1 MRKIDA
7 RRRHSR
13 RGAQLALFGILAT
26 LGTMLVGVGSAPALQ
41 VQPHHFSFQFTGEG
55 STGGPVSSFGM
66 RNIGIDPT
74 DGTVYVME
82 TNGIKKFDSSGA
94 PQPFS
99 DPSLGGAT
107 AIPTP
112 GNFGESFDISVDAA
126 GTIFLANGWDGKI
139 HKYAKSGAEA
149 GAPFPIGDLTTS
161 PRGIAVKPNGDFW
174 VSQDV
179 FEKNK
184 VILYH
189 ADGTQSETAIPL
201 EEAGPLA
208 LDGQGNLYAVY
219 NVNGCCSGSPQV
231 VGKFDEEGHFLYQV
245 DPGPASDIAVDQST
259 GHLFVNH
266 GQFGGI
272 DITEYDSSGTPIDKF
287 GGPEPSVNYPGL
299 NNFARWMAVNQT
311 THEVYVT
318 NLNQQCDVTN
328 PGCPFN
334 ETHAH
339 IDVFA
344 PGAAITI
351 PTVVLGSPELHPT
364 QVTVQGSV
372 DADGGGETTDCH
384 FEWAPESSWT
394 ADHTYANSTPCTPAG
409 PFNGTGANQVS
420 ATLPGLTQGTRY
432 HYRLVSNNAAG
443 TANNT
448 FARTADATFRPQDP
462 PGVVD
467 QFASAVNTDNLDLN
481 ADVEPRGGETT
492 YQIEWGTDETYGN
505 SLPAQSAKVK
515 AVLGTERVTQHLS
528 GLTPGATYH
537 YRFVFTNQ
545 AGTTPGPDHEFTT
558 FARPSG
564 IDDCSNAHV
573 RQQTGAS
580 LLLDCRAYELVSAAN
595 AGGYDVESDIIPGQ
609 EPPEAFPRATDRI
622 LYSLHRGTIPGVA
635 GNPTNY
641 GNDPYVATRG
651 PDGWTTRYVGLP
663 ADGMPSDLP
672 FGSPLLGADLNL
684 STFAFG
690 ENGDGPPICDP
701 CFEDGSVNVPLR
713 EGETLISTG
722 MAGSLNPPADPA
734 VGAVRE
740 PVSGDGSH
748 LIFGTTA
755 KFESDGNS
763 NGDVTIYDR
772 NLLSG
777 ATHVVSKTTGGATM
791 TGSGIAELA
800 VSEDGSR
807 VLIGQL
813 VSTDPTTGNQYWH
826 LYMNVGDAASSI
838 DLTPSSPGGVLY
850 DGMTA
855 DGTSVYFS
863 AASAGLTESDTS
875 VDLYRADVGASS
887 ATLTRV
893 STGTGG
899 AGDTDSCSPVSH
911 WNNAAGA
918 DNCDVVAFAGGAG
931 VAADDGT
938 VFFLSPEELD
948 GSGTAGEPNLFVA
961 GPGSAPHFVATLD
974 PGNLAIHNAVYNNE
988 VHSYG
993 DFQVAPSGE
1002 FAAFATVV
1010 SVTEF
1015 TTFGH
1020 SEIYRY
1026 NADADA
1032 LDCASCPPTQALP
1045 ITDTFLTPHGL
1056 NLSDDGRVFFTSS
1069 EPLAL
1074 RDTNNQADAYEWEDG
1089 TVELISTGS
1098 SEADSGIVTATADGD
1113 NAFFFTRQTLV
1124 RQDLNGNAVKIYD
1137 ARSEGGFPFDPPPD
1151 PCKASDE
1158 CHGPGTQAAPDPV
1171 INTVTGPGNVKPPAK
1186 GKPQCRRGFVK
1197 KNGRCVKKG
1206 HRRKHHRHTTRRHG

>member
-1 MRKIDA
+1 M
-7 RRRHSR
+7 
-13 RGAQLALFGILAT
+13 
-26 LGTMLVGVGSAPALQ
+26 
-41 VQPHHFSFQFTGEG
+41 
-55 STGGPVSSFGM
+55 
-66 RNIGIDPT
+66 
-74 DGTVYVME
+74 
-82 TNGIKKFDSSGA
+82 
-94 PQPFS
+94 
-99 DPSLGGAT
+99 
-107 AIPTP
+107 
-112 GNFGESFDISVDAA
+112 
-126 GTIFLANGWDGKI
+126 
-139 HKYAKSGAEA
+139 
-149 GAPFPIGDLTTS
+149 
-161 PRGIAVKPNGDFW
+161 
-174 VSQDV
+174 
-179 FEKNK
+179 
-184 VILYH
+184 
-189 ADGTQSETAIPL
+189 
-201 EEAGPLA
+201 
-208 LDGQGNLYAVY
+208 
-219 NVNGCCSGSPQV
+219 NGCCSGSPQV

-272 DITEYDSSGTPIDKF
+272 DITEYNSSGTPIDKF

-351 PTVVLGSPELHPT
+351 PTVALGQPELHAT
-364 QVTVQGSV
+364 QVTLQGTV

-394 ADHTYANSTPCTPAG
+394 ANHTYANSTPCTPAG
-409 PFNGTGANQVS
+409 PFNGSGANQVS

-432 HYRLVSNNAAG
+432 HYRLVANNATG

-505 SLPAQSAKVK
+505 SLPAQSAKRESGPGDR
-515 AVLGTERVTQHLS
+515 ARDPAPRAASRQGPPITIASCSRTRRGRPRARTTSSRRSRGPRGSTLAPMRTSASRRVRRSCST
-528 GLTPGATYH
+528 
-537 YRFVFTNQ
+537 V
-545 AGTTPGPDHEFTT
+545 
-558 FARPSG
+558 ARTS
-564 IDDCSNAHV
+564 S
-573 RQQTGAS
+573 S
-580 LLLDCRAYELVSAAN
+580 LPPTR
-595 AGGYDVESDIIPGQ
+595 GGYDVESDIIPGQ
-609 EPPEAFPRATDRI
+609 EPPEAYPRATDRI
-622 LYSLHRGTIPGVA
+622 LYSLHRGTIPGIA

-663 ADGMPSDLP
+663 ANGMPSALP

-690 ENGDGPPICDP
+690 ENGDGTPICDP

-713 EGETLISTG
+713 KGDTPIAKG
-722 MAGSLNPPADPA
+722 MAGSLNPAADPA

-772 NLLSG
+772 NLLTG

-863 AASAGLTESDTS
+863 AASAGLTESDAS

-887 ATLTRV
+887 ASLTRV

-931 VAADDGT
+931 VAAGDGT

-1026 NADADA
+1026 DADADA

-1089 TVELISTGS
+1089 TVR
-1098 SEADSGIVTATADGD
+1098 ADLDRLQRG
-1113 NAFFFTRQTLV
+1113 RL
-1124 RQDLNGNAVKIYD
+1124 RH
-1137 ARSEGGFPFDPPPD
+1137 R
-1151 PCKASDE
+1151 
-1158 CHGPGTQAAPDPV
+1158 HGQRGWGQRVLLHAPDPRSP
-1171 INTVTGPGNVKPPAK
+1171 GPERQRGEDLRRPH
-1186 GKPQCRRGFVK
+1186 RRGLPVQPAA
-1197 KNGRCVKKG
+1197 GSLQG
-1206 HRRKHHRHTTRRHG
+1206 IG